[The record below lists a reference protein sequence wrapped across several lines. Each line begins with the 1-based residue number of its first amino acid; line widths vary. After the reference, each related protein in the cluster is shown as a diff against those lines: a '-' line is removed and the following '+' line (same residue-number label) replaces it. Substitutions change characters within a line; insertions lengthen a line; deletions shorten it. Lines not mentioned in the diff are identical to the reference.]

1 MATFTYWRTM
11 NKQIIKQRL
20 MALALATAAVTMA
33 MPLAAS
39 AQSQPQAGDGV
50 DRLTVHLSDPSQPG
64 TVKASLINGGITVK
78 AYDGKDVII
87 EARTREWSPGPPHP
101 SAPPP
106 GMHRLTVG
114 TTGLTADEE
123 NNDVEISTESI
134 WRTVDLTLTVPV
146 HTSLSLRTVNN
157 GGITVTGIDGDIELT
172 SVNGGATLNNVA
184 GSVVTHTINGTL
196 NATFARLNP
205 SKPIALSS
213 MNGDIDITLPAD
225 AKATFNLHSD
235 RGGVYS
241 DFDVQFQSTARHEWS
256 TESGGGEETGK
267 YHVRIGGAVHGTING
282 GGTDVQ
288 LSNFNGNIYIHK
300 AGAH

>member
-1 MATFTYWRTM
+1 M
-11 NKQIIKQRL
+11 NSQFRKGRL
-20 MALALATAAVTMA
+20 IGLALATICLAVSPGRAA
-33 MPLAAS
+33 
-39 AQSQPQAGDGV
+39 AQAQPQTDDGV

-78 AYDGKDVII
+78 AYDGKDVMI
-87 EARTREWSPGPPHP
+87 EARTRDWNGGPHP
-101 SAPPP
+101 EPPMRP

-123 NNDVEISTESI
+123 NNEVDISTESV
-134 WRTVDLTLTVPV
+134 WRTVDLTITVPV

-157 GGITVTGIDGDIELT
+157 GGITVTGTDGDIEIT
-172 SVNGGATLNNVA
+172 SVNGGANLNNVS

-213 MNGDIDITLPAD
+213 MNGDLDVTLPAD

-235 RGGVYS
+235 RGAVYS

-256 TESGGGEETGK
+256 TESGGGEEAGK

-282 GGTDVQ
+282 GGTDIQ

-300 AGAH
+300 TGAAH

>member
-20 MALALATAAVTMA
+20 IALAFATVAVTLGV
-33 MPLAAS
+33 PLAVN

-64 TVKASLINGGITVK
+64 TVKASLINGSITVK
-78 AYDGKDVII
+78 AYDGKDVNI
-87 EARTREWSPGPPHP
+87 EARTRDWNGGGPPR
-101 SAPPP
+101 PPESHP

-123 NNDVEISTESI
+123 NNEVDISTESI
-134 WRTVDLTLTVPV
+134 WRTVDLTITVPV

-205 SKPIALSS
+205 SKPVALSS
-213 MNGDIDITLPAD
+213 MNGDIDLTLPAD

-241 DFDVQFQSTARHEWS
+241 DFDVQFQSSTRHEWS
-256 TESGGGEETGK
+256 SENGGEETGK
-267 YHVRIGGAVHGTING
+267 YHLRIGGAVHGTING